1 MTPLRAL
8 ILGIVQGAAEFL
20 PISSSGHLILVPRLF
35 GWPEQPLAYDVALHI
50 GTFLAI
56 AIYFRR
62 DWVQLI
68 METVRDFARY
78 RLQFALWGPHGRLAL
93 LLLVG
98 TVPAVLAGLVLSS
111 VENRLRTPGIVAA
124 MLILVGLLM
133 AAVERWGPR
142 PETSGLERLTVRRT
156 LLIGLAQACSLV
168 PGVSRSGATIVAGMA
183 AGLSRTTAARFS
195 FLLAMP
201 VTLAA
206 IVKEVPELRHAETAG
221 ISGIEIGIGIATS
234 FTVGIA
240 AIALLLRYLA
250 TRPLYIFT
258 VYRIALALVVL
269 AVLR

>member
-8 ILGIVQGAAEFL
+8 ILGIIQGAAEFL
-20 PISSSGHLILVPRLF
+20 PISSSGHLILIPRLF

-62 DWVQLI
+62 DWSQLI
-68 METVRDFARY
+68 VESGRDFGRH
-78 RLQFALWGPHGRLAL
+78 RLRFAEWGPHGRLAL
-93 LLLVG
+93 LLVAG
-98 TVPAVLAGLVLSS
+98 TVPAVLAGVALSS
-111 VENRLRTPGIVAA
+111 AEQRLRTPGVVAA

-142 PETSGLERLTVRRT
+142 PQASGLERLTLRRT
-156 LLIGLAQACSLV
+156 LLIGVAQACSLV

-183 AGLSRTTAARFS
+183 TGLSRTTAARFS

-206 IVKEVPELRHAETAG
+206 IVKEVPELRHAGATG
-221 ISGIEIGIGIATS
+221 ISGVEIGIGIVSS
-234 FTVGIA
+234 FAVGIA

-250 TRPLYIFT
+250 TRPLYVFT
-258 VYRIALALVVL
+258 LYRIGLALVVL